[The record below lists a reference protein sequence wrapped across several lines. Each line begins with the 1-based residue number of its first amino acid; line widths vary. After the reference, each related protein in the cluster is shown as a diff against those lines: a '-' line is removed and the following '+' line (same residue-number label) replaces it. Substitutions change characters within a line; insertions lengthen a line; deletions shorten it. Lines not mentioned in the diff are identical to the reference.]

1 MQPHHAHKENRA
13 RKTTWANRRRYF
25 ILYTLNIPLYT
36 HSTLVCAAIVVTS
49 DLVTSGWMDLEFYN
63 WELWLRV
70 TSHCTFS
77 GRRLEIFELWVILIA
92 ALVRVFSLSQLSD
105 RMRLLLFH
113 LQPCLRPRSSPV
125 SFSFVFLW
133 VFLCDLSQSA
143 PSAVVACQFSLFKSR
158 SVFFFLQPAC
168 LESCV
173 WVLFCKT
180 LMSWWCHL
188 YVFCVVNTER
198 PQKLHHVPLSC
209 CSLNPWTFLKFF
221 SVDNFEKCYWMLII
235 ISLQ

>member
-1 MQPHHAHKENRA
+1 MKPPQCSLITHIKKIEQEKRHEP
-13 RKTTWANRRRYF
+13 TDGVVYF

-77 GRRLEIFELWVILIA
+77 GRRLEIFELWVVLIA

-158 SVFFFLQPAC
+158 SVFFFTTCLFGVLCLGPFLQNLNVLMMSFVCILCCQHWETA
-168 LESCV
+168 EMTSCA
-173 WVLFCKT
+173 F
-180 LMSWWCHL
+180 
-188 YVFCVVNTER
+188 
-198 PQKLHHVPLSC
+198 KLL
-209 CSLNPWTFLKFF
+209 FLK
-221 SVDNFEKCYWMLII
+221 SLD
-235 ISLQ
+235 ISEVFLCR